1 MVFKFH
7 LLGNLCRCTG
17 YRPVLES
24 MSPFA
29 VSWIVSIMKVYDFVN
44 EVHRIEVVK
53 LTNISL
59 KEKVHCV
66 Y

>member
-1 MVFKFH
+1 MHWVSSC
-7 LLGNLCRCTG
+7 LGID
-17 YRPVLES
+17 ES
-24 MSPFA
+24 VCSKLDRQDLKYQ
-29 VSWIVSIMKVYDFVN
+29 MKVCDFVN